1 MIRIRAFILVGL
13 FLGSLLPF
21 AGCKNEVQE
30 AWQSGY
36 DASYKAARNKA
47 WQEGN
52 TRGLEEGKEK
62 GTAAAREG
70 AQTGYAWQLYSTL
83 AWGALLVGTLV
94 GICVQYVI
102 LFVCSVNPSYD
113 AAWNGAAI
121 FLRKVA

>member
-1 MIRIRAFILVGL
+1 MIRIRAFILAAF

-36 DASYKAARNKA
+36 NASYKAAQTKA

-52 TRGLEEGKEK
+52 ARGLEEGKKK
-62 GTAAAREG
+62 GAAAAREA

-83 AWGALLVGTLV
+83 AWGALLVV
-94 GICVQYVI
+94 
-102 LFVCSVNPSYD
+102 S
-113 AAWNGAAI
+113 
-121 FLRKVA
+121 